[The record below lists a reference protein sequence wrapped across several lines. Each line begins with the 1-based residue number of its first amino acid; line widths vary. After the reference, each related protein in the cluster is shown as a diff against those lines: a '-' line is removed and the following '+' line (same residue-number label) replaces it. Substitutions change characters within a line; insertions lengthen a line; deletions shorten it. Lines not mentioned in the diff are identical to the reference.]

1 MLTLGHLT
9 AGEPPLLRWTDGQ
22 DAPEDPG
29 RVVDKIMRCGPDG
42 PPIGSVR
49 RAPCSSHPA
58 AAA

>member
-9 AGEPPLLRWTDGQ
+9 AGEPPLLRWAGDD

-29 RVVDKIMRCGPDG
+29 RVVDKIVRCGSDG
-42 PPIGSVR
+42 RRSASVR
-49 RAPCSSHPA
+49 PGRCWCSPA